1 MAVIL
6 GMVLAVMF
14 LMNGALFYV
23 LRTAATT
30 TRRQVESCFVKE
42 LEDYNGF
49 LQEREEECV
58 RIEEKKD
65 CLKKEIREME
75 GVMLSLKTSPFY
87 APRPIA
93 RELFIPTSR
102 YIDNEFFDNHKR
114 VNDMM
119 KNMDYQEIIDR
130 IQSTYAYQGER
141 RDYDTA
147 CRLLEFLNMEV
158 SYELCTLSSGIQL
171 KTLKDVL
178 EGDEREMLDRFL
190 NSLSEEESFDVLG
203 FRTFIREIRTTQ
215 DPRMYIRTGE
225 KSIRHLK
232 SNVELVHQYDGNIS
246 EGLRIIYQNQSYD
259 FSIYR
264 LRSRK

>member
-6 GMVLAVMF
+6 GMVLVVMF

-23 LRTAATT
+23 LRTAVLS
-30 TRRQVESCFVKE
+30 TRRQVEACFVKE

-49 LQEREEECV
+49 LQDREAKS
-58 RIEEKKD
+58 RQIEKRKD
-65 CLKKEIREME
+65 SLKKEIKEME

-119 KNMDYQEIIDR
+119 KSMDYQEIIDK
-130 IQSTYAYQGER
+130 IQREHAYQGNR

-147 CRLLEFLNMEV
+147 LRLLEFLDMEM
-158 SYELCTLSSGIQL
+158 SYELCTLSSDTQL
-171 KTLKDVL
+171 ETLKEAL
-178 EGDEREMLDRFL
+178 EGEEREMLDRFRC
-190 NSLSEEESFDVLG
+190 SLSEGEAFDVLK
-203 FRTFIREIRTTQ
+203 FRTFIREIRTAQ

-225 KSIRHLK
+225 KSLEFLK
-232 SNVELVHQYDGNIS
+232 SDVELVHQYDRNIS
-246 EGLRIIYQNQSYD
+246 EGIRIIYQNQSYD

>member
-6 GMVLAVMF
+6 GIVLVVMF

-23 LRTAATT
+23 LRTAVLS
-30 TRRQVESCFVKE
+30 TRRQVEACFVRE
-42 LEDYNGF
+42 LEDYNDF
-49 LQEREEECV
+49 LEDRTRECN
-58 RIEEKKD
+58 RIERKKNH
-65 CLKKEIREME
+65 LKKEIKEME
-75 GVMLSLKTSPFY
+75 GVVLSLKTSPFY

-119 KNMDYQEIIDR
+119 KNMDYQEIIR
-130 IQSTYAYQGER
+130 KIQQEHTYRGNR

-147 CRLLEFLNMEV
+147 CRLLEFLNMEMA
-158 SYELCTLSSGIQL
+158 YELCTLSSAVQL
-171 KTLKDVL
+171 ETLQDAL
-178 EGDEREMLDRFL
+178 EGDEKEMLDRFL
-190 NSLSEEESFDVLG
+190 ASLLEEEPFDVLR
-203 FRTFIREIRTTQ
+203 FRTFIREIRTAQ

-225 KSIRHLK
+225 ENIRFLE
-232 SNVELVHQYDGNIS
+232 SDVELVHQYDGNIS
-246 EGLRIIYQNQSYD
+246 EGIRIIYQNQSYD